1 MFSYKKYKKY
11 KMSFNVNIVTSI
23 QRFLLLVKFHHWNTK
38 FYNTHKVTDKLYT
51 EFQTFMDN
59 FTEVYMGFTGQK
71 FVSGGE
77 LSFNIV
83 VPESDE
89 QFLNEVK
96 RFRSFLYQVEK
107 EGQLSG
113 DLVNLLQEMQS
124 SINKY
129 VTLLTYK

>member
-1 MFSYKKYKKY
+1 
-11 KMSFNVNIVTSI
+11 MSFNVNIITSI
-23 QRFLLLVKFHHWNTK
+23 QRFLLLVKFHHWNTT
-38 FYNTHKVTDKLYT
+38 FYNTHKVTDQLYT
-51 EFQTFMDN
+51 DFQLFMDN

-83 VPESDE
+83 VPKSED
-89 QFLNEVK
+89 QFLSEVK

>member
-1 MFSYKKYKKY
+1 
-11 KMSFNVNIVTSI
+11 MSFNVNIITSI
-23 QRFLLLVKFHHWNTK
+23 QRFLLLVKFHHWNTQ
-38 FYNTHKVTDKLYT
+38 FYNTHKVTDQLYT
-51 EFQTFMDN
+51 DFQLFMDN

-71 FVSGGE
+71 FVSGKE

-89 QFLNEVK
+89 QFLSEVK
-96 RFRSFLYQVEK
+96 RFRSFLYQLEK

>member
-1 MFSYKKYKKY
+1 
-11 KMSFNVNIVTSI
+11 MSFNVNIITSI

-38 FYNTHKVTDKLYT
+38 FYNIHKVTDQLYT
-51 EFQTFMDN
+51 DFQLFMDN

-83 VPESDE
+83 VPKSEE
-89 QFLNEVK
+89 QFLSEVK
-96 RFRSFLYQVEK
+96 RFRSFLYQLEK

>member
-1 MFSYKKYKKY
+1 
-11 KMSFNVNIVTSI
+11 MSFNVNIITSI

-38 FYNTHKVTDKLYT
+38 FYNTHKVTDQLYT
-51 EFQTFMDN
+51 DFQVFMDN

-71 FVSGGE
+71 FVSGKE

-89 QFLNEVK
+89 QFLSEVK
-96 RFRSFLYQVEK
+96 RFRSFLYQLEK

>member
-1 MFSYKKYKKY
+1 
-11 KMSFNVNIVTSI
+11 MSFNVNIITSI
-23 QRFLLLVKFHHWNTK
+23 QRFLLLVNFHHWNTK
-38 FYNTHKVTDKLYT
+38 FYNTHKVTDQLYT
-51 EFQTFMDN
+51 DFQLFMDN

-77 LSFNIV
+77 LSFNII
-83 VPESDE
+83 VPESE
-89 QFLNEVK
+89 EKFLSEVK

>member
-1 MFSYKKYKKY
+1 
-11 KMSFNVNIVTSI
+11 MSFNVNIITSI

-38 FYNTHKVTDKLYT
+38 FYNTHKVTDQLYT
-51 EFQTFMDN
+51 DFQLFMDN

-83 VPESDE
+83 VPKSED
-89 QFLNEVK
+89 QFLSEVK

>member
-1 MFSYKKYKKY
+1 
-11 KMSFNVNIVTSI
+11 
-23 QRFLLLVKFHHWNTK
+23 
-38 FYNTHKVTDKLYT
+38 
-51 EFQTFMDN
+51 MDN

-71 FVSGGE
+71 FVSGKE

-83 VPESDE
+83 VPESE
-89 QFLNEVK
+89 EKFLSEVK
-96 RFRSFLYQVEK
+96 RFRSFLYQLEK

>member
-1 MFSYKKYKKY
+1 
-11 KMSFNVNIVTSI
+11 MSFNVNIITSI

-38 FYNTHKVTDKLYT
+38 FYNTHKVTDQLYT
-51 EFQTFMDN
+51 DFQLFMDN

-71 FVSGGE
+71 FVSGKE

-89 QFLNEVK
+89 QFLSEVK
-96 RFRSFLYQVEK
+96 RFRSFLYQLEK

>member
-1 MFSYKKYKKY
+1 
-11 KMSFNVNIVTSI
+11 MSFNVNIITSI

-38 FYNTHKVTDKLYT
+38 FYNTHKVTDQLYT
-51 EFQTFMDN
+51 DFQLFMDN

-77 LSFNIV
+77 LSFNII
-83 VPESDE
+83 VPESE
-89 QFLNEVK
+89 EKFLSEVK